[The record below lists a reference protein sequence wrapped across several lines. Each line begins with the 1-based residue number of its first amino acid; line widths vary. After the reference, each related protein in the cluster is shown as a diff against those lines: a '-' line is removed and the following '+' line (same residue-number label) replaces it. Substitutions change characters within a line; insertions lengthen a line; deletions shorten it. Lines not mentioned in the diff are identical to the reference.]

1 MENEEVPPVTA
12 DLYFL
17 MHKFLSGGPLK
28 KTLQALHDELAENKL
43 LPRRTDWL
51 GSEHERTIEDME
63 RQYPLVRPDYLLQL
77 CCRASATPSAA
88 PTPQKVASLFSLKKN
103 ATNSSNVE
111 YNFKQLCNYVRR
123 RHLVPVCN
131 ANAACNIANIL
142 RGREISGPVS
152 RRWVVSPKLYSS
164 LQFQRRTLGHLSAV
178 YCLLF
183 DYSGRY
189 IITVS
194 LGSIATKHIDLFVF

>member
-88 PTPQKVASLFSLKKN
+88 PTSQKVASLFSLKKN

-131 ANAACNIANIL
+131 ANAACNIGKR
-142 RGREISGPVS
+142 RGRL
-152 RRWVVSPKLYSS
+152 RKWV
-164 LQFQRRTLGHLSAV
+164 
-178 YCLLF
+178 
-183 DYSGRY
+183 
-189 IITVS
+189 
-194 LGSIATKHIDLFVF
+194 